1 MGILSR
7 IGEAKAKF
15 KTYQSD
21 KSQRANVIK
30 AEKLK
35 ELREERI
42 RLEGKANL
50 EKLQARERARIQ
62 TAKQNSGLT
71 GKLKGYAKKAQ
82 GARQRLKASRFG
94 ASTSGGIQFGGSSSS
109 GGGIDFGGRNTPSN
123 TFGFGGSSK
132 PKTEDKPKPKRI
144 IINI

>member
-7 IGEAKAKF
+7 INEAKSKF
-15 KTYQSD
+15 KKLQSD

-30 AEKLK
+30 AEKLR

-42 RLEGKANL
+42 KLEGKANL
-50 EKLQARERARIQ
+50 EKLEARERARIQ
-62 TAKQNSGLT
+62 TAKQNSGL
-71 GKLKGYAKKAQ
+71 GNKLKAYAKQINNSKP
-82 GARQRLKASRFG
+82 KASRFG

-109 GGGIDFGGRNTPSN
+109 GGGIDFGGRNTKSD
-123 TFGFGGSSK
+123 TFSFGGSSK

>member
-62 TAKQNSGLT
+62 TAKQNSGL
-71 GKLKGYAKKAQ
+71 GSKLKSYAKKINESKP
-82 GARQRLKASRFG
+82 KASRFG
-94 ASTSGGIQFGGSSSS
+94 ASTSGGIQFGGSTSN
-109 GGGIDFGGRNTPSN
+109 GGGMDFGGSN
-123 TFGFGGSSK
+123 TKSDTFNFGGSSK